1 MVRGIIKPLPET
13 VKSSVRS
20 GVLVYDFTRVVEEL
34 IYNSLDAGATKVFVA
49 VAVGTGYIKVT
60 DNGCGITR
68 DGLVLLGE
76 RYATSKFDLIGDKD
90 TTAGSFGSRGE
101 ALGSI
106 SDVSLLEIVTKAHG
120 RPNGYRKVMK
130 GCKCLYLGI
139 DDNRHDV
146 GTTVT
151 VHDLFYNQPVRR
163 KQLQSSARKVLHIL
177 SECVLKIA
185 IVHLK
190 VNIKVFDIE
199 SEDELLSAHPS
210 SSPLPLLKSGLG
222 LDPSIMLH
230 EFDVSDGILKISGYI
245 SGPGKTFPGK
255 AVQYVYINS
264 RFVWKGP
271 IHKLLSQL
279 AAKFDDIGTSNDFSG
294 PGNGKRSRSQT
305 NPSYILNLSCP
316 SSLYDLTFEPSK
328 TSAEF
333 KDWDHIL
340 TFLEKAITN
349 IWNKCMLNGHCLS
362 DDALRNDN
370 TWKEGINSVTTE
382 DMESHYEKKRK
393 RCEHQLY
400 QAALEVPLH
409 RKMLKESF
417 NYMSPCSGNT
427 FSGLKSSRTTSES
440 EKNQEKISSTAQLCD
455 GALSLFREAIDQE
468 NGCHLEAPV
477 SKVYFAE
484 DHLFENKVTAEISNE
499 HMDSLME
506 AKCNM
511 SHIDDDGITD
521 MLAVSGSAHCFEA
534 SNDVEEIS
542 DTLNVNKYFLKG
554 CSSRRGLSPGK
565 AFSLSKGINF
575 KSKGLESQEHCTD
588 RACEVG
594 VRVVVDSP
602 IHESGKDERASVW
615 CSPGFTNK
623 DVMFMGP
630 DTTTRAPMQL
640 FQMVACFDED
650 TDLSLDLGNQFQKY
664 GPRESSS
671 KFGWSCVTPDSSA
684 ETKFMEADHVSNDA
698 VQDKC
703 KMNSYHYSGD
713 KGCISGFD
721 NMGYNFGHLNC
732 FASSRIEDSGLG
744 DYPSSQKDACD
755 FRVDDVEYDF
765 LPNVFDFHSDKVK
778 GSCSKPVDRDKGRS
792 DAASSSRVFLWNNE
806 DANADG
812 RSEIRGGEKAY
823 GKRPRSHSAPPY
835 YRGKKKFSILNSLS
849 YTEALNAQVVSTH
862 DASILKETYV
872 VENNKQLSGVC
883 RPSSNLYSVN
893 GLINNMRPDMR
904 RAGFNEAQDCETP
917 TDFQNFHANMHSEGK
932 SLETRDLPASKMKWR
947 SSSQLST
954 SEENS
959 NNLHNKDAD
968 ILDISSG
975 ILHLAGDVLVPKVIE
990 KDALRGAKVLQQV
1003 DRKYIPVVGGGVLAF
1018 IDQHAADERIRLE
1031 ELRSKVLAGE
1041 MKTMTYLDVEQE
1053 LVLPEFGHQLL
1064 QNYAELIRNW
1074 GWICSINTQSSRNF
1088 KKNLKLLHS
1097 QSSVATLIAVPCIL
1111 GVNLTDGDLL
1121 EFLQQLS
1128 DTDGTS
1134 TVPPSVIRV
1143 LNFKA
1148 CRGAIM
1154 FGDVLLPS
1162 ECSLI
1167 VEELKQTSLCFQCAH
1182 GRPTTAPLVNLELL
1196 HEQILKLGLRGSSNE
1211 LWQGLRRHEV
1221 SLKRAVQ
1228 RLDAARDH

>member
-1 MVRGIIKPLPET
+1 
-13 VKSSVRS
+13 
-20 GVLVYDFTRVVEEL
+20 
-34 IYNSLDAGATKVFVA
+34 
-49 VAVGTGYIKVT
+49 
-60 DNGCGITR
+60 
-68 DGLVLLGE
+68 
-76 RYATSKFDLIGDKD
+76 
-90 TTAGSFGSRGE
+90 
-101 ALGSI
+101 
-106 SDVSLLEIVTKAHG
+106 
-120 RPNGYRKVMK
+120 
-130 GCKCLYLGI
+130 
-139 DDNRHDV
+139 
-146 GTTVT
+146 
-151 VHDLFYNQPVRR
+151 
-163 KQLQSSARKVLHIL
+163 
-177 SECVLKIA
+177 
-185 IVHLK
+185 
-190 VNIKVFDIE
+190 
-199 SEDELLSAHPS
+199 
-210 SSPLPLLKSGLG
+210 
-222 LDPSIMLH
+222 MLH